1 MLDSVGTW
9 IAVNKINSLF
19 YSPLLTNSMIS
30 MRTEFLVGTPLRTE
44 PLPASKLL
52 GGFKLRGFFENL
64 QQLLGTIHTV
74 TFCAADFSD
83 DTLLLQLTNGAHY
96 GVVS

>member
-30 MRTEFLVGTPLRTE
+30 MRTEFLVGTP
-44 PLPASKLL
+44 P
-52 GGFKLRGFFENL
+52 
-64 QQLLGTIHTV
+64 
-74 TFCAADFSD
+74 
-83 DTLLLQLTNGAHY
+83 
-96 GVVS
+96 